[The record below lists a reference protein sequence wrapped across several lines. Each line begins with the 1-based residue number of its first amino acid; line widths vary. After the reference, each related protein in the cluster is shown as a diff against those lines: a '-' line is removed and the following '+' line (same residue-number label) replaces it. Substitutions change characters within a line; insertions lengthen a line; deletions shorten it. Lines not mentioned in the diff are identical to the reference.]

1 MAAQRARPSADQ
13 RCWQL
18 AESGHGEVGRRADR
32 VERGG
37 AVHPG
42 RAHASRPRAHAV
54 ECVAGDEP
62 HLRDRPGQPPSSLE
76 IAIGSTSVP
85 YRSKSSTSR
94 SPGSPVA
101 LLTGDGHEEPV
112 KRLSPRELASLAR
125 IATIA
130 SSAAWCAI
138 SVGSGPVTGAGGRPP
153 AHLRQRDAR
162 QLGVKLT
169 PSFLP
174 PQAVAGRQSA

>member
-18 AESGHGEVGRRADR
+18 AESGHGEVGLRADR
-32 VERGG
+32 VERGGG

-62 HLRDRPGQPPSSLE
+62 HLRDRPGQPPSFLE

-85 YRSKSSTSR
+85 YRSKASTSR

-101 LLTGDGHEEPV
+101 LLTGDGHEEPG
-112 KRLSPRELASLAR
+112 EAALA
-125 IATIA
+125 
-130 SSAAWCAI
+130 
-138 SVGSGPVTGAGGRPP
+138 PGAG
-153 AHLRQRDAR
+153 
-162 QLGVKLT
+162 K
-169 PSFLP
+169 
-174 PQAVAGRQSA
+174 